1 MTDDTSP
8 ENLRKFLKSDDPA
21 LVRMGIS
28 LAKGAGVE
36 ITVKDFERFLKSDDI
51 ETIKTGIM
59 LADEAGIG
67 DEMNPV
73 ERVLLEKVMNLEQEE
88 FAEIIKE
95 RSKSLETMQDPCTAE
110 DIIGLLS
117 GSSAQARWIVACGVV
132 EISCYD
138 SATIDKIFENPINI
152 FWSEISTYTDLITR
166 ADCDEIA
173 NVLNRLPPVLISQIG
188 GGLYNFALA
197 KSKEANAVCKQNR
210 RKVTT
215 IFEDPGLA
223 KVILSRI

>member
-1 MTDDTSP
+1 MIMWRFVKPPQRHWGRLMT
-8 ENLRKFLKSDDPA
+8 R
-21 LVRMGIS
+21 VRWSRLSKRSG
-28 LAKGAGVE
+28 LNATRGKHPVG
-36 ITVKDFERFLKSDDI
+36 KD
-51 ETIKTGIM
+51 
-59 LADEAGIG
+59 
-67 DEMNPV
+67 PV
-73 ERVLLEKVMNLEQEE
+73 ERVLLEKIMNMEQEE

-152 FWSEISTYTDLITR
+152 FWAEISTYTDLITR